1 MKNEQELELEA
12 SEDAKRDAGGFE
24 LDTNIEELEA
34 RIVPED
40 GGGLVFL
47 EPPHPPRR

>member
-12 SEDAKRDAGGFE
+12 NEDAKRDAGGFE
-24 LDTNIEELEA
+24 LDIEIEELES
-34 RIVPED
+34 RIVPDD

-47 EPPHPPRR
+47 EPLHPPRR